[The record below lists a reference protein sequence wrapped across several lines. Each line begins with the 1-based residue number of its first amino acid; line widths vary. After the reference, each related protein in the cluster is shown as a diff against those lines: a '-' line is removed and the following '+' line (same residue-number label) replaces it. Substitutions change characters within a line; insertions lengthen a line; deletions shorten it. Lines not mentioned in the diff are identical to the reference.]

1 MKEIGCIKF
10 GITNSRDYIRH
21 TLNKEYDKAYL
32 ASKPFLKPMP
42 RLKYQQYSDNFY
54 KSIIEGLFNNIED

>member
-1 MKEIGCIKF
+1 MKEISCIKF

-54 KSIIEGLFNNIED
+54 KTLVENLFS

>member
-1 MKEIGCIKF
+1 MKETSSIKF

-42 RLKYQQYSDNFY
+42 RIRIQPR
-54 KSIIEGLFNNIED
+54 G

>member
-1 MKEIGCIKF
+1 MSNKEKII
-10 GITNSRDYIRH
+10 INSRDYIRH

-42 RLKYQQYSDNFY
+42 RLKYQRYNDNFY
-54 KSIIEGLFNNIED
+54 KTLMENLFS